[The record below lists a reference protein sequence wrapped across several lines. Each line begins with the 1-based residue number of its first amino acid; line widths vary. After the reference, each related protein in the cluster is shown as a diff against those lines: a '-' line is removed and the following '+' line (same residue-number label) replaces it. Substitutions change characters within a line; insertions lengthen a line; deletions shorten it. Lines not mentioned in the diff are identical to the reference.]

1 MDKLKEQ
8 DKLDKLP
15 AKKSKK
21 DKKPKKV
28 LSSLVRSKFSFQS

>member
-28 LSSLVRSKFSFQS
+28 LSSLVRRKFSF